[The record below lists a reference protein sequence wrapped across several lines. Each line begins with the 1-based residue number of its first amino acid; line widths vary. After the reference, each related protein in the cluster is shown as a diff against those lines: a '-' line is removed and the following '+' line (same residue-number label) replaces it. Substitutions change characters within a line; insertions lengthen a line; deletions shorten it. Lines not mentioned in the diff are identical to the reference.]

1 MKMKA
6 MILIVTLAVLGL
18 VLIWWK
24 IYKKLPKS
32 LSQMVLGAPEWKI
45 IFAVTLAIYGGTS
58 WFSFIDHMP
67 EEWQWLLWLLEVGLA
82 LVAITPVTNKD
93 SIVAHTIAALVA
105 ATSITVLAAILNPW
119 VLGLWLL
126 YIIYT
131 LVSDCT
137 HKKLVAELVCGSV
150 LTLLILIS

>member
-1 MKMKA
+1 MKA

-18 VLIWWK
+18 VFIWWK

-45 IFAVTLAIYGGTS
+45 IFAVTLAIYGGAS
-58 WFSFIDHMP
+58 WFSFIDQMP
-67 EEWQWLLWLLEVGLA
+67 ENFQWLLWLMEVGLA
-82 LVAITPVTNKD
+82 LVAVTPITNKD
-93 SIVAHTIAALVA
+93 SIVAHTAAALVA
-105 ATSITVLAAILNPW
+105 AMSITALTAILNPW
-119 VLGLWLL
+119 VLSMWLI